1 MRKQN
6 TKNIGVSLD
15 TYEDLEKVGTLADSF
30 DLVIREL
37 LTSHKKKRG
46 AFTEK

>member
-1 MRKQN
+1 MCKQN
-6 TKNIGVSLD
+6 TINIRVSLD
-15 TYEDLEKVGTLADSF
+15 TYEDLENVGTLADSF
-30 DLVIREL
+30 DSLIREL